1 VDITVIRRGG
11 EVARFRTYENA
22 AGSANDMKKHYL
34 RPAKLTPPPGT
45 TFVIE
50 ESFRPH
56 KIQLAPLVQVP
67 PPASSDMEV
76 SA

>member
-1 VDITVIRRGG
+1 MS
-11 EVARFRTYENA
+11 RFRTYENA
-22 AGSANDMKKHYL
+22 AGNASDLKKQYP

-56 KIQLAPLVQVP
+56 KKQMAPLVQVP
-67 PPASSDMEV
+67 QSSDMEV
-76 SA
+76 TA

>member
-1 VDITVIRRGG
+1 MDITIIKTGG
-11 EVARFRTYENA
+11 EVSRFRTYENA
-22 AGSANDMKKHYL
+22 AGNSSAYKAQYA

-56 KIQLAPLVQVP
+56 SRKGDPVVTLPAP
-67 PPASSDMEV
+67 SSAMEE
-76 SA
+76 AA